1 MFYRLLFHTSAPFN
15 RVWWGVVV
23 LTFLTYWIPFAGV
36 LTTCAG
42 AHIVAAYSKC
52 STDIIVFLVV
62 QVANNGWATEA
73 CEGQTH
79 GRVVKLEYSCAV
91 NVFTDLASQLANI
104 QCIIK
109 RALD

>member
-1 MFYRLLFHTSAPFN
+1 M
-15 RVWWGVVV
+15 V

-42 AHIVAAYSKC
+42 AHTVAAYSKC

-62 QVANNGWATEA
+62 QEANNGWATEA

-91 NVFTDLASQLANI
+91 NVFTDLASQLAI
-104 QCIIK
+104 RQCITK